1 MYASRA
7 SSRRGVLSL
16 AASLALAQ
24 SYPSRPLRMSSGRRP
39 AARRIWRK
47 TSETYVMPARMRW
60 QENPRAAGFRVHC
73 VSRTTLKAGVGLRNP
88 LEAELADGR
97 QALFAPSKRAG
108 GLGAAALTRPAR
120 QPSDRRPPPSLSR
133 ARLGRR

>member
-1 MYASRA
+1 
-7 SSRRGVLSL
+7 
-16 AASLALAQ
+16 
-24 SYPSRPLRMSSGRRP
+24 
-39 AARRIWRK
+39 
-47 TSETYVMPARMRW
+47 MPARMRW

-108 GLGAAALTRPAR
+108 GLGAAALSPRPHRARPVRAVEARAGGLGAAALTRPAR

-133 ARLGRR
+133 ARRGRR

>member
-1 MYASRA
+1 
-7 SSRRGVLSL
+7 
-16 AASLALAQ
+16 
-24 SYPSRPLRMSSGRRP
+24 
-39 AARRIWRK
+39 
-47 TSETYVMPARMRW
+47 MPARMRW

-120 QPSDRRPPPSLSR
+120 HLGSHTPGQAPISGRRRSFSPLGPASSHIVSSHRLELGGTHQDRRR
-133 ARLGRR
+133 FLGRNGVSRQSAPLASIYK